1 MNAVHVTGLS
11 LLVLAGFAI
20 TGSARAT
27 GFYTDA
33 PSRDI
38 EMCVAEVRQRADFTG
53 ASRVRYD
60 IVSTRRRHVGFEIE
74 IETTVYAPTDGAV
87 LREYETLCVATG
99 GTTPSRIRM
108 SEKG

>member
-1 MNAVHVTGLS
+1 MNVAPIAGLS
-11 LLVLAGFAI
+11 LLVLAGLGA
-20 TGSARAT
+20 TGSVRAT

-74 IETTVYAPTDGAV
+74 IETTLYAPTDGAV
-87 LREYETLCVATG
+87 LREYETVCVATG
-99 GTTPSRIRM
+99 GERPSRFLI